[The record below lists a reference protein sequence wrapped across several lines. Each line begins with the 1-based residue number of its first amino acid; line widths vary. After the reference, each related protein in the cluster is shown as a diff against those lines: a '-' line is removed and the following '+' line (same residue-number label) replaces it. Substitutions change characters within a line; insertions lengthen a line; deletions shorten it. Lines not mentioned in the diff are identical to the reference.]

1 MVWVEER
8 LPGCVGACAKI
19 GVRVF
24 PRFGVLAVVD
34 EENSLLGQ
42 DRWRAYFRESAIEMA
57 GAIMK
62 HDRGLAGR
70 SLYRGPVDQVI
81 RTRNA
86 DLDFSPVHPESA
98 VDFGGNQAAV
108 VEAGDNAAGLVHQA
122 GVGAGGSEGGAV
134 LGPMDEVGG
143 GGDADGV
150 GLAVPL
156 GVGEDVCAVGSF

>member
-34 EENSLLGQ
+34 EENSLFGQ
-42 DRWRAYFRESAIEMA
+42 DRWRAYFGESAIEMT

-62 HDRGLAGR
+62 HDHRLAGR
-70 SLYRGPVDQVI
+70 SLDRGPVDQVI
-81 RTRNA
+81 RARDA
-86 DLDFSPVHPESA
+86 DLDFSPVHPEPA
-98 VDFGGNQAAV
+98 VHFGGNQAAV
-108 VEAGDNAAGLVHQA
+108 VEAGDNAAGLIHQA
-122 GVGAGGSEGGAV
+122 GVGPSVAESWAV

-150 GLAVPL
+150 GLAV
-156 GVGEDVCAVGSF
+156 